1 MQTHTI
7 HVIQYC
13 YDSCNVVSSILMY
26 VHIILYMYEYTHI
39 LYMYKYV
46 RNSVL
51 FIWFLKLTL
60 KPFEDYFEWKKLHF
74 SCKYTSNCLQALQYN
89 TTHTHTHIHTRTI
102 LLCVYHIIWYFI
114 VSFLCLFFIFLF
126 LFSYCY
132 ILTYIHSVSGI
143 KIKSKWINWTQQSER
158 E

>member
-74 SCKYTSNCLQALQYN
+74 SCKYASNCLQALQYN
-89 TTHTHTHIHTRTI
+89 TTHTLTRTYILVLSYSVFIILFGI
-102 LLCVYHIIWYFI
+102 LLWVFYVYF
-114 VSFLCLFFIFLF
+114 LFFCSCFLTA
-126 LFSYCY
+126 
-132 ILTYIHSVSGI
+132 TY
-143 KIKSKWINWTQQSER
+143 
-158 E
+158 